1 MRERHSDGVKR
12 ASGGSCAPEFVV
24 KRAPAHAGGLRM
36 SERLAFV
43 FMFSLMAA
51 FVVGLTVLAA
61 KSGAN
66 PLIGRSVPASSTLPA
81 KAHDAV
87 NSGKPGSDVGN
98 PCRRHRRELCAAAG
112 GS

>member
-1 MRERHSDGVKR
+1 M
-12 ASGGSCAPEFVV
+12 

-43 FMFSLMAA
+43 VMFSLMAV

-61 KSGAN
+61 KSGAT
-66 PLIGRSVPASSTLPA
+66 PLIGHTAPAGLTPPP

-87 NSGKPGSDVGN
+87 SSGKPSGN
-98 PCRRHRRELCAAAG
+98 
-112 GS
+112 